1 MLLPLL
7 TITLAAALATWLIRQ
22 PAAIRADDAP
32 SPPTPPRLTKGHAVV
47 LNRPGRFQVIV
58 AVDATAW
65 TLRTRA
71 QDDPRTD
78 ALGDP
83 GLDRNVLIEGD
94 ADAALADLDA
104 DHRRILRRC
113 VANETWLGAETL
125 EVTNPFDPDDSGLIP
140 DMEQLSRTFRTG
152 TAPLEERLAA
162 RATHDSV
169 DAVREWAARRL
180 LRRFKRV
187 DLVEPLLSGLPDGGA
202 NLALDLAAAR
212 GDRAGL
218 LAILLPAQPVARRY
232 REQRTLALSLL
243 APQTLHDLGPRLAAT
258 VATDVDAELLSAIAF
273 LAPRGVPPAVADAAM
288 ARLAAFSPDAADN
301 APLLPA
307 LVKLVADAR
316 RPADAATL
324 AAWLEWLPEDE
335 AVDAAQYM
343 SVYAPPAAA
352 GALRALAARARP
364 ANLRQAA
371 KIAANAAADR
381 AGDDAAGQ
389 LTVATADGALSV
401 ARGPGD
407 LAAPAEPAPPR
418 SRPGDPAGPTQ
429 RDP

>member
-7 TITLAAALATWLIRQ
+7 TITLAAAIVTWLFRL
-22 PAAIRADDAP
+22 PTAVDADDA
-32 SPPTPPRLTKGHAVV
+32 SPRPAPPRLTKGHALV
-47 LNRPGRFQVIV
+47 LNRPGSFRVVV

-65 TLRTRA
+65 TLRTRGK
-71 QDDPRTD
+71 DDPRMD
-78 ALGDP
+78 ALGDV

-125 EVTNPFDPDDSGLIP
+125 EVTNQTYLSDSGLIP

-152 TAPLEERLAA
+152 SAPLEERLAA
-162 RATHDSV
+162 RAANDSV

-187 DLVEPLLSGLPDGGA
+187 DLVEPLLSGLPDAGA
-202 NLALDLAAAR
+202 NLVLDLAAAR

-218 LAILLPAQPVARRY
+218 LSILLLTQPGARPD
-232 REQRTLALSLL
+232 REQRILALRLL
-243 APQTLHDLGPRLAAT
+243 APQTLHDLGPRLAACVT
-258 VATDVDAELLSAIAF
+258 ADVDVELLDALAF
-273 LAPRGVPPAVADAAM
+273 LAPRGVPPAVADAAV
-288 ARLAAFSPDAADN
+288 ARLAALSTATEDTV
-301 APLLPA
+301 PLLPA
-307 LVKLVADAR
+307 LVKLVANAR
-316 RPADAATL
+316 RPADAAML

-352 GALRALAARARP
+352 GALRALAARVRS

-381 AGDDAAGQ
+381 GGDDAAGQ
-389 LTVATADGALSV
+389 LTIATADGALSV

-407 LAAPAEPAPPR
+407 LAAPADQDPSR
-418 SRPGDPAGPTQ
+418 SRAGGPASATE
-429 RDP
+429 RDR